1 MSLPENKP
9 AGYVPWITCITFVYL
24 IFELSFNARLLD
36 VIGCAADNNATHNIE
51 NWGRILSGI
60 AVTILVWGTLIMPR
74 ARFPVGLRLV
84 LMGVTCIL
92 CTSTVYSLE
101 EKLVTHLV
109 DLSTGEQR
117 KEAVTINFVTNG
129 LQNGTLTLSGLPLTV
144 GTMASPSEKQ
154 VMAILPFY
162 ILSIDNLDMKITDGL
177 LAAIHNS
184 LVNNGGDAQTLFDKG
199 YKPFVNHMHDLFQ
212 QYAALETRHARNPSQ
227 GQIIYQQHLRD
238 IFGDLPNHIYERFSD
253 FFMSPEIQDKAL
265 QALGIDQAN
274 KIAIMP
280 NLNPVSFRL
289 TLWPQIIN
297 YRTHETF
304 EQKIDHPAS
313 DYVNDAPQSDN
324 GRNAMEAIVA
334 PPLALFFSVLGA
346 LTHIFKGFNYL
357 LQWRIPNLRFRKT
370 ILISIL
376 GLAAFVVGQQSNT
389 IVSLPLYQMM
399 VSSVS
404 TYYPHGNLIGVAITW
419 LIKMQAM
426 FYPLNETIRRTLL
439 LGMSFG
445 A

>member
-36 VIGCAADNNATHNIE
+36 VIGCATDNNAIHNIE

-92 CTSTVYSLE
+92 CTSTVYRLE

-117 KEAVTINFVTNG
+117 KEAITINFVTNS
-129 LQNGTLTLSGLPLTV
+129 LQNGTITLSGLSLTV
-144 GTMASPSEKQ
+144 GMMASPSEKQ

-184 LVNNGGDAQTLFDKG
+184 LVNNGGDAQTLFDKN

-212 QYAALETRHARNPSQ
+212 QYASLETHHARDPSE
-227 GQIIYQQHLRD
+227 GQIIYQQHLRE

-253 FFMSPEIQDKAL
+253 FFMSPEIQDKAR
-265 QALGIDQAN
+265 QALGMNQAN
-274 KIAIMP
+274 NITIAP
-280 NLNPVSFRL
+280 DLNPITFHL
-289 TLWPQIIN
+289 ILWPRIIT
-297 YRTHETF
+297 YKTHDTF
-304 EQKIDHPAS
+304 EQKIDHPVS
-313 DYVNDAPQSDN
+313 DYADDGPQANN
-324 GRNAMEAIVA
+324 GRDAMEAIIA
-334 PPLALFFSVLGA
+334 PPIALFFSVLGA
-346 LTHIFKGFNYL
+346 LTHIFKSFNYL
-357 LQWRIPNLRFRKT
+357 LQWRIPNLHFRKT
-370 ILISIL
+370 ILISAL
-376 GLAAFVVGQQSNT
+376 GLAAFVVGQQPNT
-389 IVSLPLYQMM
+389 IVSQPLYQMM

-404 TYYPHGNLIGVAITW
+404 TYYPHGHLIGAAITW

-439 LGMSFG
+439 MGMSFG

>member
-1 MSLPENKP
+1 MSSSENRP
-9 AGYVPWITCITFVYL
+9 AGYVPWITCITFIYL

-36 VIGCAADNNATHNIE
+36 VIGCAAENNAIHNIE
-51 NWGRILSGI
+51 NWGRILSGM
-60 AVTILVWGTLIMPR
+60 AVTILVWGTLVMPR
-74 ARFPVGLRLV
+74 ARIPVGLRLV

-92 CTSTVYSLE
+92 CTSVVYNLE

-109 DLSTGEQR
+109 DLSTKEQR
-117 KEAVTINFVTNG
+117 KEAVTINFVTNDVQKG
-129 LQNGTLTLSGLPLTV
+129 NLTLSGLPLAI

-154 VMAILPFY
+154 VMAILPLY
-162 ILSIDNLDMKITDGL
+162 ILSIDNLDVKITDGL

-212 QYAALETRHARNPSQ
+212 QYISLEQTHHARPSE

-253 FFMSPEIQDKAL
+253 FFMSPEIQGQAH
-265 QALGIDQAN
+265 QALGIDQDN
-274 KIAIMP
+274 NISIAP

-289 TLWPQIIN
+289 YLWPQIIS
-297 YRTHETF
+297 YKTKDIYEK
-304 EQKIDHPAS
+304 KIDHPAS
-313 DYVNDAPQSDN
+313 DYGDDGPQANN
-324 GRNAMEAIVA
+324 GRDAMEAIIA
-334 PPLALFFSVLGA
+334 PPIALFFSILGA
-346 LTHIFKGFNYL
+346 LTHIFKSFNYL